1 MASGISTTTRFTA
14 IVTSVGV
21 LGPVPAAHARAAFD
35 AATPLT
41 PPVRAAL
48 YAGFMSRVLAGDAAQ
63 ATASLAPALR
73 AALTTAAQ
81 ASFAAGFAAAL
92 GVAALVAASAAV
104 VWKLAGR
111 AEVVRFKGAVS
122 WGKKPSSARAG
133 PPFTPFSDIVCAI
146 PAAYRAR
153 AVFPELG
160 ATLRVHDALPQY
172 TIRHQ

>member
-1 MASGISTTTRFTA
+1 M
-14 IVTSVGV
+14 
-21 LGPVPAAHARAAFD
+21 
-35 AATPLT
+35 
-41 PPVRAAL
+41 RAAL
-48 YAGFMSRVLAGDAAQ
+48 DAGFMSRVMAGDAAQ

-73 AALTTAAQ
+73 AAFTTAAQ
-81 ASFAAGFAAAL
+81 ASFVAGFAAAL
-92 GVAALVAASAAV
+92 GVAALVAAPVAAV

-122 WGKKPSSARAG
+122 EGQKPSSARAG

-153 AVFPELG
+153 AVFPERG
-160 ATLRVHDALPQY
+160 ATLRVLDALPQY